1 MSTFL
6 GFLFSFSAVV
16 VAFGAG
22 VLWLAGRPA
31 SRAARAWLMA
41 VTIAFAAAST
51 YAVPYGVSR
60 VLAMGYQPVD
70 TSRPLSGKTA
80 IVVLGSADEVVENW
94 AGDAFAVLDRS
105 GAARVWEAC
114 RVYRGAGDAW
124 MISSGGGVVSQPG
137 ARATAATMRDA
148 LLACGV
154 PSSRI
159 LLEDRS
165 LTTRDQAVLVAPMV
179 HALNTDR
186 VVLVTSD
193 IHMRRS
199 VGAFRAA
206 GVAVVPAIARD
217 PFLTASW
224 RKWYL
229 PSPDGF
235 ELTERVAHEFAGIGY
250 YAARGWFRL

>member
-1 MSTFL
+1 MSSFL
-6 GFLFSFSAVV
+6 GFLFSFTAVV

-22 VLWLAGRPA
+22 ALWLSRRPA
-31 SRAARAWLMA
+31 SRAARCWLIG

-60 VLAMGYQPVD
+60 ILVIGYHPVD
-70 TSRPLSGKTA
+70 ALIHGSGETA
-80 IVVLGSADEVVENW
+80 IVVLGSADEVVVDW
-94 AGDAFAVLDRS
+94 SGQSLAVLDRS

-114 RVYRGAGDAW
+114 RVYRVAGDAW
-124 MISSGGGVVSQPG
+124 VISSGGGVASQPG
-137 ARATAATMRDA
+137 AHATAATVRDA

-159 LLEDRS
+159 LTEDRAM
-165 LTTRDQAVLVAPMV
+165 TTRDQAVLVGPMV
-179 HALNTDR
+179 RALNADR

-217 PFLTASW
+217 PFLSASR

-235 ELTERVAHEFAGIGY
+235 ALTERVAHEFAGIGY
-250 YAARGWFRL
+250 YAARGWFRP